1 MHTDTKNRILI
12 SLLILGICSIPIQT
26 VSITTE
32 ENPDDTAAMQLSQ
45 TSPVVLTIP
54 NVPSNTTVIALWTGD
69 TVRAADTTPLEIQT
83 GNSPSIQTTLGKIL
97 QNNREIVLP
106 INSTFSGPLQIKISA
121 PTLDAKKSIM
131 LRTQQKDPT
140 ALAYTLFARKPLLW
154 ALIHNLYEQK
164 AIAND
169 IEYVWNEG
177 SEIIHGNN
185 PYARAATDTKHGGK
199 YATYFPLSYIASAA
213 IQKMGFT
220 SFDSWMNVVRPIVLF
235 SQLFSAG
242 LVLYYLANKRL
253 LALGLFAFF
262 SILFHRFVLYPAR
275 VTHIDFPAIA
285 FLLLGLILLSKK
297 PKTAYVL
304 LGISLAIKQMAI
316 FLLPAILI
324 YTWHTHKSK
333 KQLMLACIYICIV
346 PIATLVPFIINSPS
360 GVMNSIVFSANRS
373 ATGDFASP
381 DIATTLSLTG
391 IAARIPMLFMI
402 ALIYIAVWRKEI
414 QIYGATLAIFII
426 FIGFNPVL
434 FFQYLAWIIPFIPLA
449 ISEATLSG
457 SPLQSS
463 RQSHDT

>member
-1 MHTDTKNRILI
+1 MHTDTKNRLLI

-26 VSITTE
+26 VTVATE

-45 TSPVVLTIP
+45 TSPILLTIA
-54 NVPSNTTVIALWTGD
+54 NIPSNTTAVALWTGD
-69 TVRAADTTPLEIQT
+69 TVRAPDTTPLEIQIN
-83 GNSPSIQTTLGKIL
+83 NSPNIQTNLGKVL
-97 QNNREIVLP
+97 QNNREIILP
-106 INSTFSGPLQIKISA
+106 IKGTLQPLQVKISA
-121 PTLDAKKSIM
+121 PTLDAKKSIT
-131 LRTQQKDPT
+131 LRTQRKNPT
-140 ALAYTLFARKPLLW
+140 ALAYTLFVRKPLIL

-177 SEIIHGNN
+177 SEIVHGNN

-213 IQKMGFT
+213 IQKMGFAT
-220 SFDSWMNVVRPIVLF
+220 FSSYLTVVRPIVWGFQFCSAALVCIYLMRRG
-235 SQLFSAG
+235 QLF
-242 LVLYYLANKRL
+242 
-253 LALGLFAFF
+253 LGVFAFF
-262 SILFHRFVLYPAR
+262 VILFHRFTLYPAR
-275 VTHIDFPAIA
+275 VVHIDFPAIA
-285 FLLLGLILLSKK
+285 FLLLGLMLLSKK

-316 FLLPAILI
+316 FLLPATLI
-324 YTWHTHKSK
+324 YVWHTHTSK
-333 KQLMLACIYICIV
+333 KQLLIACIYISIL
-346 PIATLVPFIINSPS
+346 PIATLLPFIINSPS
-360 GVMNSIVFSANRS
+360 GVINSIVFSANRS

-391 IAARIPMLFMI
+391 LTARLPMI
-402 ALIYIAVWRKEI
+402 AMLVFIYIAVWRKEI

-449 ISEATLSG
+449 ISEAVLSG
-457 SPLQSS
+457 SRSQSS
-463 RQSHDT
+463 RQLHDT